1 MGFSSNSKLMK
12 DRFPVKVA
20 VKLLKGICTCSVVR
34 VLFRPLSY
42 AAELLGGSAY
52 MGLLATCTL

>member
-1 MGFSSNSKLMK
+1 MK

-52 MGLLATCTL
+52 MVLLATCTL